1 MRYAF
6 FIGGF
11 TGFMLTALAGFLAG
25 RASEVVFRD
34 AAIGCL
40 VAAFL
45 FRWFWSVVVKA
56 FIEAAH
62 LRRQQTAQNAKTGD
76 EGSAPA
82 ANTPAAQP

>member
-11 TGFMLTALAGFLAG
+11 VGFTLVALAGFLAG
-25 RASEVVFRD
+25 RSGENVFRD
-34 AAIGCL
+34 AALSCV

-45 FRWFWSVVVKA
+45 FRWFWSVVIKA

-62 LRRQQTAQNAKTGD
+62 QRRQQATASAKA
-76 EGSAPA
+76 GSEEHPPA
-82 ANTPAAQP
+82 TRSPAVQP

>member
-11 TGFMLTALAGFLAG
+11 TGFTLAALAGFLAG
-25 RASEVVFRD
+25 RPGEIVFRD
-34 AAIGCL
+34 AALSCL

-62 LRRQQTAQNAKTGD
+62 QRRQAAQSAKTGG
-76 EGSAPA
+76 EESSPSSG
-82 ANTPAAQP
+82 TPAQP

>member
-11 TGFMLTALAGFLAG
+11 VGFTLVALAGFLAG
-25 RASEVVFRD
+25 RSGEIVFRD
-34 AAIGCL
+34 AALSCV

-62 LRRQQTAQNAKTGD
+62 QRRQQAAQSAKTGG
-76 EGSAPA
+76 EETSPEPG
-82 ANTPAAQP
+82 TPAQP

>member
-6 FIGGF
+6 FLGGLV
-11 TGFMLTALAGFLAG
+11 GFMLTAVAGFLSERSG
-25 RASEVVFRD
+25 EVVFRD
-34 AAIGCL
+34 AAIGC
-40 VAAFL
+40 VVSAFL

-62 LRRQQTAQNAKTGD
+62 LHRQQAAAAAHAGG

-82 ANTPAAQP
+82 SNTPVSKP

>member
-11 TGFMLTALAGFLAG
+11 VGFTLVAVAGFLAERPG
-25 RASEVVFRD
+25 EIVFRD
-34 AAIGCL
+34 AALSCV

-62 LRRQQTAQNAKTGD
+62 LRRQQAAQSAKAGG
-76 EGSAPA
+76 EEASPEPG
-82 ANTPAAQP
+82 TPAAQP

>member
-6 FIGGF
+6 FLGGLV
-11 TGFMLTALAGFLAG
+11 GFMLTALAGFLADRPG
-25 RASEVVFRD
+25 EIVFRD
-34 AAIGCL
+34 AAISCL

-62 LRRQQTAQNAKTGD
+62 QRRQQSAESAKAAA

-82 ANTPAAQP
+82 PGSPAVQP